1 MAKATIADFM
11 TRRIETISVSSSVQ
25 ETAKKMR
32 DKDVSSLV
40 IIDDRDGIPLG
51 LITERD
57 IVRKVCVME
66 NVTTSNIKNAKILSS
81 PLITI
86 KSNSSAEEAAD
97 LLIENKIRH
106 LLVVDKDDANEPVG
120 IITPMD
126 FTRYRDSIKGDKDS
140 NTISR
145 ILEYYR
151 DAF

>member
-11 TRRIETISVSSSVQ
+11 TRRIEAISVSSSVQ

-40 IIDDRDGIPLG
+40 VIDDRDGIPLG

-66 NVTTSNIKNAKILSS
+66 NVTTSSVKNTRILSS

-86 KSNSSAEEAAD
+86 KSNSSAEEGIYSSSIRMMQTN
-97 LLIENKIRH
+97 LLA
-106 LLVVDKDDANEPVG
+106 LLPLSWHGRTKYG
-120 IITPMD
+120 YI
-126 FTRYRDSIKGDKDS
+126 
-140 NTISR
+140 
-145 ILEYYR
+145 
-151 DAF
+151 